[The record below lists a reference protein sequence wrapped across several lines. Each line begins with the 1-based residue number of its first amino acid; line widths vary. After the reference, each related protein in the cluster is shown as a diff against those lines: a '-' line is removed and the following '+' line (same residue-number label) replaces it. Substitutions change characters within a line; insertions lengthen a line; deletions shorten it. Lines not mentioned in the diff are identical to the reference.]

1 MDNTGDKM
9 IERLENLIERIEDE
23 NSWDFG
29 FASSLRDQTKEGR
42 SLSPRQI
49 EILEKIEGNH
59 SDEVLAAHKGWE
71 EAWDADH
78 AKRLQIV
85 AAYYYRNGYF
95 QNIVASAMADPE
107 WIPTQKQYNAV
118 TGNKFA
124 QAVLTNSLDEP
135 KFPAASMAEFRKS
148 ARVSYGLRGK
158 PALILRAAPEVLTHA
173 KGGKRYE
180 VLPVGS
186 STPIMC
192 EERDLKKVRKP
203 KKVKNTK

>member
-1 MDNTGDKM
+1 M

-29 FASSLRDQTKEGR
+29 FASSVRDQVKEGR
-42 SLSPRQI
+42 SLSPRQA

-59 SDEVLAAHKGWE
+59 SDAVLAAHKGWE
-71 EAWDADH
+71 EAWTEEH

-95 QNIVASAMADPE
+95 QNIVGSAMADPE
-107 WIPTQKQYNAV
+107 WIPTPKQYSAI
-118 TGNKFA
+118 TGNKYA
-124 QAVLTNSLDEP
+124 QAVLTNALDEP
-135 KFPAASMAEFRKS
+135 KFVVASMVEFRKS

-158 PALILRAAPEVLTHA
+158 AALILRVLPDVQTHA

-180 VLPVGS
+180 VLPVGQA
-186 STPIMC
+186 TPVIC
-192 EERDLKKVRKP
+192 EERDLKKARKS
-203 KKVKNTK
+203 KKVKNIK

>member
-1 MDNTGDKM
+1 MDSTGDKM

-23 NSWDFG
+23 NSWGFG

-42 SLSPRQI
+42 TLSPRQA
-49 EILEKIEGNH
+49 EILEKIEGNY
-59 SDEVLAAHKGWE
+59 SDEVLAANESWAAE
-71 EAWDADH
+71 WDADR
-78 AKRLQIV
+78 AQRLQIV

-95 QNIVASAMADPE
+95 QNIVASAMADPD
-107 WIPTQKQYNAV
+107 WIPTQKQYSAI

-135 KFPAASMAEFRKS
+135 KFAAASMVEFRK
-148 ARVSYGLRGK
+148 AGRVRYALRGK
-158 PALILRAAPEVLTHA
+158 PALILRALPEVETHA

-186 STPIMC
+186 ATPVTC
-192 EERDLKKVRKP
+192 EERDLKKARKR
-203 KKVKNTK
+203 KNIK

>member
-1 MDNTGDKM
+1 M

-29 FASSLRDQTKEGR
+29 FASSLRDQVKEDR
-42 SLSPRQI
+42 LLSPRQT

-59 SDEVLAAHKGWE
+59 SDEAHAAHKDWE
-71 EAWDADH
+71 EAWDADK
-78 AKRLQIV
+78 AQRLQIV

-95 QNIVASAMADPE
+95 QNIVASAMADPN
-107 WIPTQKQYNAV
+107 WIPTPKQYNAV

-124 QAVLTNSLDEP
+124 QAVLMNSLDEP
-135 KFPAASMAEFRKS
+135 KFAPASMAEFRKS

-158 PALILRAAPEVLTHA
+158 PALILRAVPEVLTHA

-192 EERDLKKVRKP
+192 EERDLKKARKR
-203 KKVKNTK
+203 KNNK

>member
-1 MDNTGDKM
+1 M

-42 SLSPRQI
+42 TLSPRQT

-59 SDEVLAAHKGWE
+59 SDEVHAANDRWAAK
-71 EAWDADH
+71 WDADK
-78 AKRLQIV
+78 AQRLQIV

-95 QNIVASAMADPE
+95 QNIVASARADSD
-107 WIPTQKQYNAV
+107 WVPTQKQYSAI
-118 TGNKFA
+118 TGNKYA

-135 KFPAASMAEFRKS
+135 KFAVATMVEFRKS

-158 PALILRAAPEVLTHA
+158 PALILRVLPEVQTHA

-180 VLPVGS
+180 VLPVGQ
-186 STPIMC
+186 STPVIC
-192 EERDLKKVRKP
+192 EERDLKKARKS
-203 KKVKNTK
+203 KKVKNIK

>member
-29 FASSLRDQTKEGR
+29 FASSLRDQTKEAR
-42 SLSPRQI
+42 TLSPRQV

-71 EAWDADH
+71 EAWDSDH
-78 AKRLQIV
+78 ANRLQIV

-95 QNIVASAMADPE
+95 QNIVSSAMADPE
-107 WIPTQKQYNAV
+107 WIPTQKQYNAI

-124 QAVLTNSLDEP
+124 QAVLANSLDEP
-135 KFPAASMAEFRKS
+135 KFATASMVEFRKVG
-148 ARVSYGLRGK
+148 RVRYALRGIA
-158 PALILRAAPEVLTHA
+158 ALILRSLPEVETHA

-180 VLPVGS
+180 VLPVGR
-186 STPIMC
+186 STPVVC
-192 EERDLKKVRKP
+192 EERDLKKARKR
-203 KKVKNTK
+203 KNIK

>member
-1 MDNTGDKM
+1 MVLHLRRIQVSTG
-9 IERLENLIERIEDE
+9 
-23 NSWDFG
+23 
-29 FASSLRDQTKEGR
+29 DQTKEGR
-42 SLSPRQI
+42 SLSPRQV

-71 EAWDADH
+71 ESWDADH

-95 QNIVASAMADPE
+95 QNIVASAMADPQ
-107 WIPTQKQYNAV
+107 WIPTQKQYSAI

-124 QAVLTNSLDEP
+124 QAVLINSLEEP
-135 KFPAASMAEFRKS
+135 KFAAASMAEFRKS

-158 PALILRAAPEVLTHA
+158 AVLILRTVPEVLTHA

-186 STPIMC
+186 TTPMMC
-192 EERDLKKVRKP
+192 EERDLKKARKR
-203 KKVKNTK
+203 KNIK

>member
-1 MDNTGDKM
+1 MDNDGDKM
-9 IERLENLIERIEDE
+9 IQRLENLIERIEDE

-29 FASSLRDQTKEGR
+29 FASSLRDQAKEGR

-49 EILEKIEGNH
+49 EILEKSEKNY

-71 EAWDADH
+71 ESWDADK
-78 AKRLQIV
+78 ARQLQIV

-95 QNIVASAMADPE
+95 QNIVASAMADPD

-124 QAVLTNSLDEP
+124 QAVLTNSLGEP
-135 KFPAASMAEFRKS
+135 KFATASMAEFRKA
-148 ARVSYGLRGK
+148 ARVSYALRGR
-158 PALILRAAPEVLTHA
+158 PALILRALPEVLTHA

-186 STPIMC
+186 AIPIMC
-192 EERDLKKVRKP
+192 EERDLKKARKR
-203 KKVKNTK
+203 KNTK

>member
-29 FASSLRDQTKEGR
+29 FASSLRDQVKEDR
-42 SLSPRQI
+42 LLSPRQT

-59 SDEVLAAHKGWE
+59 SDEAHAAHKDWE
-71 EAWDADH
+71 EAWDGDKAQ
-78 AKRLQIV
+78 RLQIV

-95 QNIVASAMADPE
+95 QNIVASAMADPN
-107 WIPTQKQYNAV
+107 WIPTPKQYSAV

-135 KFPAASMAEFRKS
+135 KFAAASMAEFRKS

-158 PALILRAAPEVLTHA
+158 PALILRALPEVLTHA

-186 STPIMC
+186 ATPVTC
-192 EERDLKKVRKP
+192 EERDLKKARKR
-203 KKVKNTK
+203 KNTK

>member
-1 MDNTGDKM
+1 M

-42 SLSPRQI
+42 TLSPRQA

-59 SDEVLAAHKGWE
+59 SDEVRAANERWAAE
-71 EAWDADH
+71 WDADK
-78 AKRLQIV
+78 AQRLQIV

-95 QNIVASAMADPE
+95 QSIVGSAMADPE
-107 WIPTQKQYNAV
+107 WIPTQKQYSAV

-135 KFPAASMAEFRKS
+135 KFTIASMAEFRKS

-158 PALILRAAPEVLTHA
+158 PALILRVLPEVQTHA

-180 VLPVGS
+180 VLPVGQ
-186 STPIMC
+186 STPVIC
-192 EERDLKKVRKP
+192 EERDLKKARKP
-203 KKVKNTK
+203 KKVKNIK

>member
-9 IERLENLIERIEDE
+9 IQRLEDLISRIKDE

-29 FASSLRDQTKEGR
+29 FASSLRDQTQDGR
-42 SLSPRQI
+42 DLSARQM
-49 EILEKIEGNH
+49 EILEKIEGSH
-59 SDEVLAAHKGWE
+59 SDEVLAVNEQWE
-71 EAWDADH
+71 AEWNIDKAQ
-78 AKRLQIV
+78 RLQIV

-107 WIPTQKQYNAV
+107 WIPTPKQYSAI

-135 KFPAASMAEFRKS
+135 RFAAASMVEFRKA
-148 ARVSYGLRGK
+148 ARVGYGLRGK
-158 PALILRAAPEVLTHA
+158 PALILRALPEVLTHA

-186 STPIMC
+186 ATPVTC
-192 EERDLKKVRKP
+192 EERDLKKARKR
-203 KKVKNTK
+203 KNIK

>member
-1 MDNTGDKM
+1 M
-9 IERLENLIERIEDE
+9 IQRLENLIERIEDE

-29 FASSLRDQTKEGR
+29 FASSLRDQVKGGR

-49 EILEKIEGNH
+49 EILEKSEGNY

-71 EAWDADH
+71 ESWDADK
-78 AKRLQIV
+78 ARRLQIV

-95 QNIVASAMADPE
+95 QSIVASTMADSD
-107 WIPTQKQYNAV
+107 WIPTQKQYSAI

-124 QAVLTNSLDEP
+124 QAVLTNALDEP
-135 KFPAASMAEFRKS
+135 RFAAASMVEFRKA
-148 ARVSYGLRGK
+148 ARVTYGLRGK
-158 PALILRAAPEVLTHA
+158 PALILRALPEVLTHA

-186 STPIMC
+186 ATPVTC
-192 EERDLKKVRKP
+192 EERDLKKARKR
-203 KKVKNTK
+203 KNIK

>member
-1 MDNTGDKM
+1 MDNDGDKM
-9 IERLENLIERIEDE
+9 IQRLENLIERIEDE

-29 FASSLRDQTKEGR
+29 FASSLRDQVKEGR

-49 EILEKIEGNH
+49 EILEKSEGNY

-71 EAWDADH
+71 ESWDADK
-78 AKRLQIV
+78 ARRLQIV

-95 QNIVASAMADPE
+95 QSIVASTMADSD
-107 WIPTQKQYNAV
+107 WIPTQKQYSAI

-124 QAVLTNSLDEP
+124 QAVLTNALDEP
-135 KFPAASMAEFRKS
+135 KFAAASMVEFRKA
-148 ARVSYGLRGK
+148 ARVRYGLRGK
-158 PALILRAAPEVLTHA
+158 PALILRALPEVLTHA

-186 STPIMC
+186 ATPVTC
-192 EERDLKKVRKP
+192 EERDLKKARKR
-203 KKVKNTK
+203 KNIK

>member
-1 MDNTGDKM
+1 MDNTGDNM
-9 IERLENLIERIEDE
+9 IQRLENLIERIEDE

-29 FASSLRDQTKEGR
+29 FASSLRDQAKEGR

-49 EILEKIEGNH
+49 EILEKSEKNY

-71 EAWDADH
+71 ESWDADK
-78 AKRLQIV
+78 AQRLQIV

-95 QNIVASAMADPE
+95 QSIVASAMADSD
-107 WIPTQKQYNAV
+107 WIPTQKQYNAI

-135 KFPAASMAEFRKS
+135 KFAAASMAEFRKS

-158 PALILRAAPEVLTHA
+158 PALILRALPEALTHA

-186 STPIMC
+186 ATPVTC
-192 EERDLKKVRKP
+192 EERDLKKARKR
-203 KKVKNTK
+203 KNIK

>member
-1 MDNTGDKM
+1 M
-9 IERLENLIERIEDE
+9 IQRLENLIERIEDE

-29 FASSLRDQTKEGR
+29 FASSLRDQVKEGR

-49 EILEKIEGNH
+49 EILEKSEGNY

-71 EAWDADH
+71 ESWDADK
-78 AKRLQIV
+78 ARRLRIV

-95 QNIVASAMADPE
+95 QSIVASTMADSD
-107 WIPTQKQYNAV
+107 WIPTQKQYSAI

-124 QAVLTNSLDEP
+124 QAVLKNSLDEP
-135 KFPAASMAEFRKS
+135 RFAAASMVEFRKA
-148 ARVSYGLRGK
+148 ARVRYGLRGK
-158 PALILRAAPEVLTHA
+158 PALILRALPEVLTHA

-186 STPIMC
+186 ATPVTC
-192 EERDLKKVRKP
+192 EERDLKKARKR
-203 KKVKNTK
+203 KNIK

>member
-1 MDNTGDKM
+1 MDSTGDKM

-42 SLSPRQI
+42 SLSPRQT

-59 SDEVLAAHKGWE
+59 SDEVLAAHKDWE
-71 EAWDADH
+71 EVWDADK
-78 AKRLQIV
+78 AQRLQIV

-95 QNIVASAMADPE
+95 QNIVASARADSD
-107 WIPTQKQYNAV
+107 WVPTQKQYSAI
-118 TGNKFA
+118 TGNKYA
-124 QAVLTNSLDEP
+124 QAVLTNSLEEP
-135 KFPAASMAEFRKS
+135 KFAVASMVEFRKAS
-148 ARVSYGLRGK
+148 RVSYGLRGK
-158 PALILRAAPEVLTHA
+158 AALILRVLPEVQTHA

-186 STPIMC
+186 SIPVIC
-192 EERDLKKVRKP
+192 EERDLKKARKR
-203 KKVKNTK
+203 KNIK

>member
-1 MDNTGDKM
+1 M
-9 IERLENLIERIEDE
+9 IQRLENLIERIEDE

-29 FASSLRDQTKEGR
+29 FASSLRDQVKEGR

-49 EILEKIEGNH
+49 EILEKSEGNY
-59 SDEVLAAHKGWE
+59 SDAVLAAHKGWE
-71 EAWDADH
+71 EAWTEEH

-95 QNIVASAMADPE
+95 QSIVASTMADSD
-107 WIPTQKQYNAV
+107 WIPTQKQYSAI

-135 KFPAASMAEFRKS
+135 KFAAASMAEFRKA

-158 PALILRAAPEVLTHA
+158 PALILRALPEVLTHA

-186 STPIMC
+186 ATPVTC
-192 EERDLKKVRKP
+192 EERDLKKARKR
-203 KKVKNTK
+203 KNTK

>member
-1 MDNTGDKM
+1 MDSPEDKT

-29 FASSLRDQTKEGR
+29 FASSLRDQTKKGR
-42 SLSPRQI
+42 TLSPRQT

-59 SDEVLAAHKGWE
+59 SDEVLAANELWE
-71 EAWDADH
+71 AEWNTDKAQ
-78 AKRLQIV
+78 RLQIV

-107 WIPTQKQYNAV
+107 WIPTPKQYSAI

-124 QAVLTNSLDEP
+124 QAVLANSLDEP
-135 KFPAASMAEFRKS
+135 KFAPASMIEFRKA

-158 PALILRAAPEVLTHA
+158 PALVLRALPEVQTHA

-180 VLPVGS
+180 VLPVGQVI
-186 STPIMC
+186 PVIC
-192 EERDLKKVRKP
+192 EERDLKKARKS
-203 KKVKNTK
+203 KKVKNIK

>member
-29 FASSLRDQTKEGR
+29 FASSLRDQVKEGR

-49 EILEKIEGNH
+49 EILEKSEGNY

-71 EAWDADH
+71 ESWDADK
-78 AKRLQIV
+78 ARRLQIV

-95 QNIVASAMADPE
+95 QSIVASTMADSD
-107 WIPTQKQYNAV
+107 WIPTQKQYSAI
-118 TGNKFA
+118 TGNKYA
-124 QAVLTNSLDEP
+124 QAVLTNALDEP
-135 KFPAASMAEFRKS
+135 KFAAASMVEFRKA
-148 ARVSYGLRGK
+148 ARVRYGLRGK
-158 PALILRAAPEVLTHA
+158 PALILRALPEVLTHA

-186 STPIMC
+186 ATPVTC
-192 EERDLKKVRKP
+192 EERDLKKARKR
-203 KKVKNTK
+203 KNIK